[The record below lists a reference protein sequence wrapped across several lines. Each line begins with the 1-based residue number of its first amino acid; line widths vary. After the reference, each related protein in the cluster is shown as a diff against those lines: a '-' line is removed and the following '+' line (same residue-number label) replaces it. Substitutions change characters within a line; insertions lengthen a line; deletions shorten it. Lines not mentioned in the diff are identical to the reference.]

1 MVITTD
7 ETTRLAVTINA
18 VDVFRLKFLDV
29 TLMFRR
35 PLLVGI
41 AGVMLMAKMRYSVV
55 VIVKNASA
63 LILFKCML

>member
-1 MVITTD
+1 MVITMD

-18 VDVFRLKFLDV
+18 VDVFRLKFLDA
-29 TLMFRR
+29 TLMIRR